1 LRTRRFSCC
10 SLYVRNF
17 AIRGDPFRLYF
28 AEPKKVMQ
36 ASATILVR
44 LIHLLSDCDKF
55 GGDPRCIAL
64 TKKVGLAN

>member
-1 LRTRRFSCC
+1 
-10 SLYVRNF
+10 
-17 AIRGDPFRLYF
+17 
-28 AEPKKVMQ
+28 MQ
-36 ASATILVR
+36 ASATILVG